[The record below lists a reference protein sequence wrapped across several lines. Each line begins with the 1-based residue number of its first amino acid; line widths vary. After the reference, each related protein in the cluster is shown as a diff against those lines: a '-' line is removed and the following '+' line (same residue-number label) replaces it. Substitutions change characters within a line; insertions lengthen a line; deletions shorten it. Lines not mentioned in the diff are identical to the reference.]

1 MGRVIDDGGVFAPR
15 LELKRIQQGRIPF
28 RERLAER
35 YLSPTGV
42 AQTMKNVGQIASLL
56 GEIEFDPMKQKTGQD
71 AAKSVAQ
78 QRIGGELPEGMTR
91 VGMATGQGAPTST
104 TTPERPLPE
113 GMSRV
118 GVVEGQ
124 GAPFA
129 ERVGAQVGRGE
140 PTQVA
145 TTDPKTRE
153 ISEVATIVSE
163 KMRDAGRPGLPRIEQ
178 DPKATQETY
187 QLQMELVASGDLS
200 PEEWATGP
208 GILGRRTK
216 RAMARRDARTQRP
229 QNLTGLPTAAAA
241 RPGEMPAEPYVP
253 SAVTPATPRAPSVAV
268 PAEVVAAAPV
278 PQAMEPEPY
287 VPTDRPAAPAAAPV
301 AAPVAP
307 AAAPAAPAMTLKQR
321 VQKVLDDISAPTY
334 EGQQNALRAMAM
346 QADTAEA
353 QSAIMNALSEVRIPS
368 RGLADLFRPQSRRAA
383 FREEIRRLFPGVK
396 KPPAPMTEKER
407 LGLETQQKRLEIT
420 EKQLE
425 AAEERRADEKE
436 ARKREADEKKQKSKT
451 GKSRGALRAGRGT
464 GKGRRRIDKILE
476 RELTENNKQLGKKNP
491 TTAQYS
497 QNIGR
502 AKSDLRSLRSQEKKL
517 QTPLRKNFGKYP
529 EKKKGERPYQLE
541 KRVDNYSKRVTE
553 WKDADEKRKEQL
565 EAVQGKIKDYDGM
578 VKGYETG
585 IQDVQANFKRQK
597 LYQTALSRLQV
608 RGQRMTVEKY
618 EDYADRLLSINMSD
632 QTNEERIK
640 SFRVV
645 LDELAGKKP
654 EAQKPR
660 QGGDEGTKNRNLTTL
675 QRQLSSIEDDIKTSK
690 FTVTVDPAQDSM
702 GRQGVTVEGNIS
714 QELKSKIIRAVRGGR
729 YLGNK
734 IITLPVGG
742 N

>member
-28 RERLAER
+28 RERLAEK

-56 GEIEFDPMKQKTGQD
+56 GDIEFDPMKQKTGQD

-91 VGMATGQGAPTST
+91 VGMATGQGAPSVDLTGRQAGRQLISRT
-104 TTPERPLPE
+104 AEVGSGPPVRDDRQPSFTGSSRPL
-113 GMSRV
+113 MTAQA
-118 GVVEGQ
+118 GVDQKAESVMRAYQ
-124 GAPFA
+124 GL
-129 ERVGAQVGRGE
+129 
-140 PTQVA
+140 
-145 TTDPKTRE
+145 
-153 ISEVATIVSE
+153 
-163 KMRDAGRPGLPRIEQ
+163 GLPAMDESPAASQ
-178 DPKATQETY
+178 GTY
-187 QLQMELVASGDLS
+187 ELQKQLVAEGYLS
-200 PEEWATGP
+200 PEDWMTGP
-208 GILGRRTK
+208 GVFGQKTTAAVERK
-216 RAMARRDARTQRP
+216 RAAEAVAATPEP
-229 QNLTGLPTAAAA
+229 Q
-241 RPGEMPAEPYVP
+241 EMPAEPFVP
-253 SAVTPATPRAPSVAV
+253 GAVAPDPTRAPGAPV

-287 VPTDRPAAPAAAPV
+287 VPTDRPAEPA

-321 VQKVLDDISAPTY
+321 VRKVLDDISAPTY

-368 RGLADLFRPQSRRAA
+368 RGIADLFRPQSRRAA

-407 LGLETQQKRLEIT
+407 LGLEMQERRLDIAE
-420 EKQLE
+420 EQLE
-425 AAEERRADEKE
+425 AAKERRDDEREER
-436 ARKREADEKKQKSKT
+436 KRRDNEREQKRKT
-451 GKSRGALRAGRGT
+451 GERRRALRAGRGT
-464 GKGRRRIDKILE
+464 GNDRRRIDKILV

-491 TTAQYS
+491 TTAQYN

-502 AKSDLRSLRSQEKKL
+502 AKSDLRSLRSQEKRL
-517 QTPLRKNFGKYP
+517 QTPLKKNFGKYP
-529 EKKKGERPYQLE
+529 EKKKGELKYQLQ
-541 KRVDNYSKRVTE
+541 RRIDNYNERVAE
-553 WKDADEKRKEQL
+553 WKDADEKRKQQL

-578 VKGYETG
+578 IKGYETG
-585 IQDVQANFKRQK
+585 IQEVQANFKRQK

-632 QTNEERIK
+632 KTNEERIK

-654 EAQKPR
+654 EAQAQR

-690 FTVTVDPAQDSM
+690 FTVIVDPAQDNM
-702 GRQGVTVEGNIS
+702 GRQGVTVKGNIS
-714 QELKSKIIRAVRGGR
+714 QELKNKIIRAVRGGR